1 MSKQSPGDRIP
12 NLAPWWITCHWWR
25 WDSGALGI
33 FVLEKGSGAFSL
45 MVNMHIIN
53 IDDGVL
59 SNLPA
64 LRPNS
69 PTHVKNESIIR
80 RRWAPDDCGPVTTEP
95 GNDCNDG
102 EDHPHHLQRQTN
114 RYYRLPEAEGLQYY
128 GSELSIPDTDP
139 GPELWILGT
148 GGVWPELPWICI
160 SLCNN
165 HHHAQEQTQRG
176 VESRNWFSAGVTLCR
191 QKMRPHKL
199 CEDNNMMDA
208 CEHLGR
214 AGEDRGCCV
223 CRMCHI
229 L

>member
-33 FVLEKGSGAFSL
+33 FVLEKGSGGLQS
-45 MVNMHIIN
+45 
-53 IDDGVL
+53 DGQYAHYQHLATCLVSY

-64 LRPNS
+64 LGPNS

-114 RYYRLPEAEGLQYY
+114 RYYRLPEAEGLHSTDLSWVFLTLTLVLSSEYSVLGASDPSY
-128 GSELSIPDTDP
+128 RESVSASVIIIITLRSKHREGSNP
-139 GPELWILGT
+139 GID
-148 GGVWPELPWICI
+148 
-160 SLCNN
+160 SL
-165 HHHAQEQTQRG
+165 Q
-176 VESRNWFSAGVTLCR
+176 V
-191 QKMRPHKL
+191 
-199 CEDNNMMDA
+199 
-208 CEHLGR
+208 
-214 AGEDRGCCV
+214 
-223 CRMCHI
+223 
-229 L
+229 